1 MHLRIN
7 PTNIA
12 APNNNAYSHAVLI
25 AAGTR
30 VLHISGQIGTRVDG
44 TIPADFEEQAAIVWS
59 NLRVILKA
67 ADMDVSHLIKIN
79 SFIVGT
85 AHLPAFV
92 ASRLA
97 FLGDGRCD
105 ARPRDERAET
115 RGTTTSRRTRDAVSQ
130 RNLHRTSPPSASV
143 GFLFRTTR
151 ATFSC

>member
-1 MHLRIN
+1 MHVSIN
-7 PTNIA
+7 PASIA
-12 APNNNAYSHAVLI
+12 PPNNNAYSHAVLI

-59 NLRVILKA
+59 NLRTILKA

-92 ASRLA
+92 ASRRA
-97 FLGDGRCD
+97 FLGDL
-105 ARPRDERAET
+105 RPASTAICVAQLLRPEWLIEV
-115 RGTTTSRRTRDAVSQ
+115 DAV
-130 RNLHRTSPPSASV
+130 A
-143 GFLFRTTR
+143 
-151 ATFSC
+151 AA